1 MNIRIGTRGSILAIA
16 QALEVKNLLC
26 SYFPEINV
34 QIIKIKTSGDI
45 NNKVSL
51 NDIGGKGLFI
61 KEIEEALLSGIVDIA
76 VHSMKDVPA
85 FCCDG
90 LVIAAILKRSSP
102 YDVFVSSKCY
112 DIKSLPSGAIIGTS
126 SVRRKVQLS
135 RLRPDIQ
142 IVPIRGNIDTRIS
155 KAESGEFGGIILAEA
170 GLMRIDRCNIIN
182 EVLHPKVMLS
192 AVGQGAIGIQCKSN
206 NYDMIDKIRV
216 LNCHKSYVSVMAER
230 SFMKAI
236 NGSCNTPLAALA
248 QYIDEVTIH
257 MSCMLANE
265 KDMVFLDCNFKESD
279 AEKSGFDMGNQLMS
293 KLYSH

>member
-1 MNIRIGTRGSILAIA
+1 MNIKVGTRGSVLAIA

-26 SYFPEINV
+26 SCFPGIDV

-45 NNKVSL
+45 NNKVPL

-61 KEIEEALLSGIVDIA
+61 KEIEEALLSGVIDIA

-90 LVIAAILKRSSP
+90 LIIASILKRSSP
-102 YDVFVSSKCY
+102 YDVFVSPKYY

-126 SVRRKVQLS
+126 SIRRKVQLTH
-135 RLRPDIQ
+135 LRPDIQ
-142 IVPIRGNIDTRIS
+142 VVPIRGNIDTRIL
-155 KAESGEFGGIILAEA
+155 KAEIGEFDGIILAEA
-170 GLMRIDRCNIIN
+170 GLIRINKSDIIN
-182 EVLHPKVMLS
+182 EVLHPKMMLS
-192 AVGQGAIGIQCKSN
+192 AVGQGAIGIQCKSD
-206 NYDMIDKIRV
+206 NYDIIDKIRD

-230 SFMKAI
+230 SFMRAI

-257 MSCMLANE
+257 MFCMLANE
-265 KDMVFLDCNFKESD
+265 KNMVFLDCYFNECS
-279 AEKSGFDMGNQLMS
+279 AEKSGFDMGNQLMD
-293 KLYSH
+293 KLYSC